1 MAFAMCVVLDVVAAG
16 IVLWRPGKRAE
27 VAAS

>member
-1 MAFAMCVVLDVVAAG
+1 VVLDVVAAG

-27 VAAS
+27 TVVS